1 MEELIVTSDELKQL
15 FRDKILKDTDN
26 GWFYKDTQIEIIALH
41 KQETKHI
48 RDITEA
54 EKYKLKKK
62 EQGYY

>member
-1 MEELIVTSDELKQL
+1 MEELIVSSDELKQL
-15 FRDKILKDTDN
+15 FKDEILKDTDN
-26 GWFYKDTQIEIIALH
+26 GWFYKDTQIEIIAIH
-41 KQETKHI
+41 KQEAKHI